1 MASYKLYYFNAR
13 GRAEVS
19 RLLFAAA
26 GQRFEDI
33 RIEQSTWPTFKSQTP
48 LGQMPILEFNGTQL
62 VQSLTIARFLARQFR
77 LGGKDGF
84 ELAKVEAVVDTVNDL
99 VSGIGPLRREPDER
113 KKHDML
119 QKFFAEDLSKH
130 LQNLEI
136 LGRLY
141 GYGGAYFVGN
151 SLSLADLAFYD
162 ASQTLLELDRNC
174 LNNHPWLKQNRL
186 EVERHPRIAEYLRN
200 RPPTA
205 F

>member
-1 MASYKLYYFNAR
+1 MASYKLYYFNGR

-26 GQRFEDI
+26 GQRFDDI
-33 RIEQSTWPTFKSQTP
+33 RIEQSTWPAYKSQMP
-48 LGQMPILEFNGTQL
+48 LGQMPVLEFNGTQL
-62 VQSLTIARFLARQFR
+62 VQSITIARFLARQFR

-99 VSGIGPLRREPDER
+99 VTAITPIRREQDER

-119 QKFFAEDLSKH
+119 QKFLNEQLSKH
-130 LQNLEI
+130 LQDLEI

-141 GYGGAYFVGN
+141 GQGGPYFVGN
-151 SLSLADLAFYD
+151 SLTLADLAFYD
-162 ASQTLLELDRNC
+162 AGQSLLEMDRTA
-174 LNNHPWLKQNRL
+174 LNNHPWLKQNRS

-200 RPPTA
+200 RPITA